1 MITPPSR
8 RRLGGWVPVLW
19 FYNLWFLKL
28 LGATTPCDWVQHA
41 KHAAHVRHSFISQ
54 YMDNTKR
61 QETIFHHCCMTHSVT
76 YWDPSDPR
84 EGPPT
89 NTMNILRVA
98 TKLDNSRSRNSML
111 WFPGPNGQQLSK
123 MHVRSSSSKGIHFKE
138 WVIMDSW
145 TRWIWLDQHI
155 QNCLVLLV
163 SLVKQ
168 HRGRKVWLRVG
179 LMCNGYKT
187 GPWHE
192 GNECVGWCTYKKP
205 K

>member
-61 QETIFHHCCMTHSVT
+61 QETIFHHCCMTHSVA

-84 EGPPT
+84 EGPLQIQWISWESLQNLT
-89 NTMNILRVA
+89 ILG
-98 TKLDNSRSRNSML
+98 LEILCCD
-111 WFPGPNGQQLSK
+111 FQGQNGQQLSK
-123 MHVRSSSSKGIHFKE
+123 MHVRSSTKGIHFKE

-163 SLVKQ
+163 SLVTVASGQ
-168 HRGRKVWLRVG
+168 EG
-179 LMCNGYKT
+179 LTACRANVQRLKT

>member
-123 MHVRSSSSKGIHFKE
+123 MHVRSSSTKGILRNG
-138 WVIMDSW
+138 WSW
-145 TRWIWLDQHI
+145 IHGLDGYDWTSTSRIAWCSWYHLWSSI
-155 QNCLVLLV
+155 GA
-163 SLVKQ
+163 
-168 HRGRKVWLRVG
+168 GRFDMV
-179 LMCNGYKT
+179 NG
-187 GPWHE
+187 
-192 GNECVGWCTYKKP
+192 
-205 K
+205 